1 MTKRNAFYFT
11 FGTDEKYPFQGG
23 WVKVFASS
31 KAEAIITFRKHYP
44 NRANSNCYNACD
56 CYASD
61 YFENT
66 NMFKNGNL
74 GAFCHKVLYDEKA
87 NNYEVMYMAKPIDGI
102 CEKIN
107 AMLTTVIENSG
118 GKLKK
123 VELWEQKQGYETI
136 AQYANLYI
144 EIDGYGMKEIDQK
157 LKAQADVNNHLVLRL
172 E

>member
-1 MTKRNAFYFT
+1 MR
-11 FGTDEKYPFQGG
+11 
-23 WVKVFASS
+23 
-31 KAEAIITFRKHYP
+31 
-44 NRANSNCYNACD
+44 
-56 CYASD
+56 
-61 YFENT
+61 
-66 NMFKNGNL
+66 KNGNL
-74 GAFCHKVLYDEKA
+74 GAFCHKVLYDGKA
-87 NNYEVMYMAKPIDGI
+87 NKYEVMYMTRPIDGI

-157 LKAQADVNNHLVLRL
+157 LKAQTDVRNHLVLRL